1 MGVRG
6 RSRGRGWGS
15 DMRGGERVRGREV
28 GGAGVVQVR
37 LLTTVDDTRAGYLV
51 LGKATKRLA
60 KPRKGSLVFE
70 LQRQEKPVT

>member
-15 DMRGGERVRGREV
+15 DMKGGERVRGREV

-37 LLTTVDDTRAGYLV
+37 LLATVDGTRAGYLV
-51 LGKATKRLA
+51 LGKAT
-60 KPRKGSLVFE
+60 
-70 LQRQEKPVT
+70 